1 MRVFVTGASG
11 WVGSAVVPELI
22 EAGHEV
28 TGLARSDASADALTA
43 AGARVR
49 RGSLDDIDSL
59 RAGAADA
66 DGVIHLAFKHDFG
79 DFAAAGAADL
89 NAVQAMGD
97 VLAGSGK
104 PFVIT
109 SGTLMVAMIAPGR
122 LGTEDIMASPE
133 LATTPRVGSE
143 LAVLAMP
150 ERGVRTSIVRLS
162 PTVHGD
168 GDRGFVPRLIDIAR
182 DKGVAA
188 YVGDGANR
196 WPAVHRLDAAR
207 LFRLALEKAPAGS
220 VLHAAGDPGIPFV
233 EIAGAIGGQ
242 LGIPVTSISAD
253 EADGH
258 FGFLGGFVQLD
269 NPTSTELTRQR
280 TGWQPTHPGLIADLK
295 EGHYFAAGPRSKY

>member
-1 MRVFVTGASG
+1 MHVFVTGASG

-59 RAGAADA
+59 RGGAADA

-97 VLAGSGK
+97 VLAGSGN
-104 PFVIT
+104 PFVT
-109 SGTLMVAMIAPGR
+109 ASGTLMIAMIAPGR
-122 LGTEDIMASPE
+122 LGTEDIVAGPE
-133 LATTPRVGSE
+133 LATAPRVGSE
-143 LAVLAMP
+143 LAMLAMP

-207 LFRLALEKAPAGS
+207 LFRLALEAAPAGTRLNG
-220 VLHAAGDPGIPFV
+220 VGDAGVSFRDMTEVIGRHLNVPVKSLSPG
-233 EIAGAIGGQ
+233 EAG
-242 LGIPVTSISAD
+242 
-253 EADGH
+253 EH
-258 FGFLGGFVQLD
+258 FGTFAMFASYD
-269 NPTSTELTRQR
+269 ATASSERTRSLL
-280 TGWQPTHPGLIADLK
+280 GWQPVQPGLIEDLDA
-295 EGHYFAAGPRSKY
+295 GHYFS

>member
-22 EAGHEV
+22 AAGHEV

-97 VLAGSGK
+97 VLAGSGR
-104 PFVIT
+104 PLVT
-109 SGTLMVAMIAPGR
+109 ASGTLVLAMIAPGR
-122 LGTEDIMASPE
+122 PGTEDI
-133 LATTPRVGSE
+133 V
-143 LAVLAMP
+143 
-150 ERGVRTSIVRLS
+150 
-162 PTVHGD
+162 
-168 GDRGFVPRLIDIAR
+168 
-182 DKGVAA
+182 A

-220 VLHAAGDPGIPFV
+220 VLHAAGDPGIPFT
-233 EIAGAIGGQ
+233 EIADAIGGQ
-242 LGIPVTSISAD
+242 L
-253 EADGH
+253 
-258 FGFLGGFVQLD
+258 
-269 NPTSTELTRQR
+269 
-280 TGWQPTHPGLIADLK
+280 
-295 EGHYFAAGPRSKY
+295 GHYFAAGPRSKY

>member
-59 RAGAADA
+59 RGGAADA
-66 DGVIHLAFKHDFG
+66 DGVIHLAFKHDFS

-97 VLAGSGK
+97 VLAGSGR
-104 PFVIT
+104 PLVIA
-109 SGTLMVAMIAPGR
+109 SGTLMLAMIAPGR
-122 LGTEDIMASPE
+122 SGTEDIVAGPE
-133 LATTPRVGSE
+133 LATAPRVGSE

-188 YVGDGANR
+188 YVGDGASR

-220 VLHAAGDPGIPFV
+220 VLHAADDPGIPFLD
-233 EIAGAIGGQ
+233 IAGAFGRQ

-269 NPTSTELTRQR
+269 NPTSSELTRRR
-280 TGWQPTHPGLIADLK
+280 TGWQPTRPGLIADLE
-295 EGHYFAAGPRSKY
+295 EGHYFAAGSGSKY